1 MLRTYRRG
9 LRRWVGGACEVGEK
23 YRPRRARTVRSQ
35 RAAVGHRRHP
45 AAHAGRR
52 RQGVR
57 SSPRDRH
64 RQADGARRVRLRRQD
79 RPAHRPRSARGGG
92 GRRRRRRRPPAG
104 RGGTQLRRV
113 RRRSRRVDRH
123 PAGRGRPARSGRRPA
138 GGQAVQS
145 VVTGNIRHAAR
156 RKLEAAGFDHRLDL
170 ERGGYGSDHHDRTEL
185 VRIALSRLAAR
196 DDVGEID
203 PSTVW
208 IIGDT
213 PRDAACARGA
223 GVRCLLVATGTYSV
237 DALSDLGADHVLA
250 DLADVEG
257 VLHILSS

>member
-1 MLRTYRRG
+1 MKSVRSIVPGVPAPSARNVLLWDIDGTLLRTPG
-9 LRRWVGGACEVGEK
+9 VGVKAFA
-23 YRPRRARTVRSQ
+23 RALETVTGKPMARVAYDFGGKTDPLIA
-35 RAAVGHRRHP
+35 RDLLEAVGVDDDDAVALLLAEVERNYDEFADDLRASIVTLP
-45 AAHAGRR
+45 GAADLL
-52 RQGVR
+52 
-57 SSPRDRH
+57 DRC
-64 RQADGARRVRLRRQD
+64 AEL
-79 RPAHRPRSARGGG
+79 
-92 GRRRRRRRPPAG
+92 
-104 RGGTQLRRV
+104 
-113 RRRSRRVDRH
+113 
-123 PAGRGRPARSGRRPA
+123 
-138 GGQAVQS
+138 QAVQS